1 MNNLRN
7 LPEEKNSNSTDLSII
22 KYIMMEMR
30 SVYKP
35 LMLTFSFNPF
45 VMIASELWNPICT
58 VKHSARF
65 KTSNQTIFAIPL
77 SRNEG
82 YQFHTSSTFSLEILI
97 FNNYGFGR
105 YKTSGFSSK
114 NNILVFRRLEIAVLS
129 LFTYLTYCK
138 NLIMVFET
146 KSINV

>member
-1 MNNLRN
+1 MNDPVN
-7 LPEEKNSNSTDLSII
+7 LPVEKNSNSTDLSIT

-35 LMLTFSFNPF
+35 LMLKFSSNPF

-65 KTSNQTIFAIPL
+65 KTSNQIIFAIPL

-82 YQFHTSSTFSLEILI
+82 YQFHICSTFDLEILI
-97 FNNYGFGR
+97 FITHGFGSFIISR
-105 YKTSGFSSK
+105 FASK
-114 NNILVFRRLEIAVLS
+114 NNIFVFRCLVIAVLT
-129 LFTYLTYCK
+129 LFTYLTY
-138 NLIMVFET
+138 
-146 KSINV
+146 